1 LEVGRIGPGLEL
13 FQQPFARQ
21 YPLKRDQNVAAEA
34 FDPAIINSAKPVRVS
49 TLSLEIT
56 EQASINP
63 SSNHFVSVLQRE

>member
-1 LEVGRIGPGLEL
+1 LEL

-21 YPLKRDQNVAAEA
+21 HSFERDQNVAAEA